1 MGEMQI
7 FSNPE
12 FGQVRVVERDGAPW
26 FVGKDVAE
34 LLGYADP
41 NKAVAM
47 HVDSEDKLNDKTSS
61 SLGQRGGWL
70 INESGVYSLILSSK
84 LPKAKQFKRWVTS
97 EILPAIHKHGAY
109 MTEETLEKALTS
121 PDFLIRLATELKD
134 EKEKRKQAEADL
146 EAAKPKMLFADAV
159 SASDNTILVGDL
171 AKLIKQ
177 NGQPLGQKRLFNW
190 MRENGYLIK
199 RQGADYNSPTQKAME
214 LGLFKIKE
222 TAITHADGHVSISK
236 TVKVTGKGQTYFVN
250 KFLGQQGA

>member
-1 MGEMQI
+1 MTAHR
-7 FSNPE
+7 
-12 FGQVRVVERDGAPW
+12 GQNTSKA
-26 FVGKDVAE
+26 
-34 LLGYADP
+34 LAD
-41 NKAVAM
+41 
-47 HVDSEDKLNDKTSS
+47 HVDDVDKLNNVSLS

-84 LPKAKQFKRWVTS
+84 LPKAKQF
-97 EILPAIHKHGAY
+97 
-109 MTEETLEKALTS
+109 
-121 PDFLIRLATELKD
+121 
-134 EKEKRKQAEADL
+134 
-146 EAAKPKMLFADAV
+146 
-159 SASDNTILVGDL
+159 
-171 AKLIKQ
+171 KQ

-250 KFLGQQGA
+250 KFLGQQGV